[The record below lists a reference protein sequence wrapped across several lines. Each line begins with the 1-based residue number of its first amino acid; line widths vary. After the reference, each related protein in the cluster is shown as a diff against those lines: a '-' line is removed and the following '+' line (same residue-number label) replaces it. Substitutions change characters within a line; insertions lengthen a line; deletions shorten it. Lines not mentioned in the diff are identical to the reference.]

1 MDENRRKEPGF
12 FEALFGIEIFR
23 SFFAK
28 LCVFLAF
35 GFGMN
40 LVENEAI
47 CYMVL
52 VVVLLVFCIKI
63 ALEDQHK

>member
-1 MDENRRKEPGF
+1 MDENRRKEQGF
-12 FEALFGIEIFR
+12 LEALFGIEIFR

-40 LVENEAI
+40 LVKDEAI

-52 VVVLLVFCIKI
+52 VVLVLAFFVKI
-63 ALEDQHK
+63 AVEDQRR